1 VLAEGIASTQ
11 YAATGSAPL
20 QALTAT
26 VYDPDYNRVMAAR
39 VRYRVFAG
47 QARFTAAS
55 APGGELGSDGQ
66 SIIVTAD
73 RHGVV
78 SARPQL
84 GEQPGTVKILAEALR
99 EDGSVTGQA
108 MFQLI
113 VQAASSGPTR
123 LTGVVMRGTGVR
135 SCIDT

>member
-1 VLAEGIASTQ
+1 
-11 YAATGSAPL
+11 
-20 QALTAT
+20 
-26 VYDPDYNRVMAAR
+26 
-39 VRYRVFAG
+39 
-47 QARFTAAS
+47 
-55 APGGELGSDGQ
+55 
-66 SIIVTAD
+66 
-73 RHGVV
+73 
-78 SARPQL
+78 L